1 MFGSTSNTSLIP
13 SNSES
18 KAIAEA
24 SIYQQTP
31 DGNSSTGNNQDLNEE
46 EFVPKTSCLRWPLLF
61 FFINCIMIVSALSLC
76 LSPVT
81 GKLAEAYLVPVVEVN
96 MCGIIFTATYV
107 PMTFV
112 SMWMFKTFNT
122 STVLRFAILL

>member
-1 MFGSTSNTSLIP
+1 
-13 SNSES
+13 
-18 KAIAEA
+18 
-24 SIYQQTP
+24 
-31 DGNSSTGNNQDLNEE
+31 
-46 EFVPKTSCLRWPLLF
+46 
-61 FFINCIMIVSALSLC
+61 MIVSALSLC

-81 GKLAEAYLVPVVEVN
+81 GNLAEAYLVPVVEVN